1 MVKEFIISQIFKNVR
16 NMKTGD
22 EELGKNEEHFGLKWY
37 IGIKRSEHLGV
48 TLYAYRNGIFES
60 SPDFF
65 ADLKFTVFSKN
76 GEILSKSENDKIFK
90 SGITLYWNHI
100 DFAGWNK
107 VMDGFLDSNG
117 NLKLEVRVKILE
129 TSGSQKTFSRELE
142 IGREHEKEAAR
153 RTQKYFES
161 LKINEPK
168 KVEYSRRVHFV
179 ETRVVPSEKA
189 VEKARPF
196 EKRDLEKK
204 IKQCRKNLRS
214 FEDKQFSDVALV
226 VDEQKFYVSKLFL
239 SAQSPYFAN
248 LFTEKSGK
256 SEIKLSNSNPQN
268 FQFFLEILYGEPGPD
283 EETVEGILSI
293 ADQYNTPTI
302 IKKCEEYLLEKSTKS
317 LKDKLEMAGK
327 YKLDALRK
335 SCVSRIRTVSDIRS
349 VTLKNPR
356 EMDHLIL
363 AALFQKILTLV

>member
-1 MVKEFIISQIFKNVR
+1 MGKEFIISQIFKNVR

-48 TLYAYRNGIFES
+48 TLYAYQNGICES

-117 NLKLEVRVKILE
+117 NLKLEVHVKILE
-129 TSGSQKTFSRELE
+129 SSGSQKSFSRELE

-153 RTQKYFES
+153 RTHKYFES

-168 KVEYSRRVHFV
+168 KR
-179 ETRVVPSEKA
+179 
-189 VEKARPF
+189 
-196 EKRDLEKK
+196 
-204 IKQCRKNLRS
+204 N

-248 LFTEKSGK
+248 LFSENSGK

-268 FQFFLEILYGEPGPD
+268 FQFFLELLYGEPGPD
-283 EETVEGILSI
+283 GGLLYFIIYRNPQNIPEETVEGILSI

-317 LKDKLEMAGK
+317 MKDKLEMAGK

-349 VTLKNPR
+349 VALKNPR

-363 AALFQKILTLV
+363 AALFQKVLTLV

>member
-1 MVKEFIISQIFKNVR
+1 MGKEFIISQIFKNVR

-48 TLYAYRNGIFES
+48 TLYAYQNGICES

-117 NLKLEVRVKILE
+117 NLKLEVHVKILE
-129 TSGSQKTFSRELE
+129 SSGSQKSFSRELE

-153 RTQKYFES
+153 RTHKYFES

-168 KVEYSRRVHFV
+168 K
-179 ETRVVPSEKA
+179 
-189 VEKARPF
+189 
-196 EKRDLEKK
+196 
-204 IKQCRKNLRS
+204 
-214 FEDKQFSDVALV
+214 
-226 VDEQKFYVSKLFL
+226 FL

-248 LFTEKSGK
+248 LFSENSGK

-268 FQFFLEILYGEPGPD
+268 FQFFLELLYGEPGPD
-283 EETVEGILSI
+283 GGLLYFIIYRNPQNIPEETVEGILSI

-317 LKDKLEMAGK
+317 MKDKLEMAGK

-349 VTLKNPR
+349 VALKNPR

-363 AALFQKILTLV
+363 AALFQKVLTLV